1 MRGMIGTDVQFDALT
16 LDNNVQA
23 DFETGAF
30 SHKVLLGFDYQHI
43 KTDTQS
49 ASRWGVSDFNLDT
62 WNPDY
67 DMGYELPPFTSDQ
80 TQTQYQTGLYLQD
93 QIKAGRLSVLLGGR
107 YDWARTMS
115 DTTNLTTGVRT
126 HSPQRAQRSDERRV
140 GTGCVSTCISRWWP
154 YH

>member
-49 ASRWGVSDFNLDT
+49 ASRWGVSDFNLHT

-67 DMGYELPPFTSDQ
+67 DTGYELPPFTSDP
-80 TQTQYQTGLYLQD
+80 TQTQSQTDLSRQA
-93 QIKAGRLSVLLGGR
+93 QTKTGRLTDSLGGR
-107 YDWARTMS
+107 HDGA
-115 DTTNLTTGVRT
+115 
-126 HSPQRAQRSDERRV
+126 
-140 GTGCVSTCISRWWP
+140 
-154 YH
+154 